1 MKILQIKTSILS
13 QYSTSN
19 QLSNEF
25 VDQYMTKHS
34 AAKLEILDFETTA
47 IPHLDSKLLSALSTD
62 QSERSN
68 EQVKQVAFADSLIE
82 QLQDS
87 DVIVLGLPM
96 YNFNVPS
103 MLSSYFDHVARAGV
117 TFNYTATGPVGL
129 LKNKKVYVMATR
141 GGIHRDLPSDTQTGY
156 LTQIFGFL
164 GITDVEF
171 IYAEGLNMDDSI
183 KEQGLKQARAA
194 ITVTVAG

>member
-194 ITVTVAG
+194 ITTTVAG

>member
-129 LKNKKVYVMATR
+129 LKNKKVYVMANR

>member
-1 MKILQIKTSILS
+1 MKVLQIKTSILS

-25 VDQYMTKHS
+25 VDQYLNHHRDS
-34 AAKLEILDFETTA
+34 ELEVLDFETTA
-47 IPHLDSKLLSALSTD
+47 IPHLDSELLGALGATE
-62 QSERSN
+62 SERS
-68 EQVKQVAFADSLIE
+68 EKQAQQVAFADNLIE
-82 QLQDS
+82 QLKRS

-103 MLSSYFDHVARAGV
+103 MLSSYFDHIARAGV

-129 LKNKKVYVMATR
+129 LENKKVYVVATR
-141 GGIHRDLPSDTQTGY
+141 GGIHLGLPSDTQTGY
-156 LTQIFGFL
+156 IKQMFGFV

-171 IYAEGLNMDDSI
+171 IYAEGLNMGDEVKDQAL
-183 KEQGLKQARAA
+183 EQAR
-194 ITVTVAG
+194 VAMTATISA

>member
-1 MKILQIKTSILS
+1 M
-13 QYSTSN
+13 
-19 QLSNEF
+19 
-25 VDQYMTKHS
+25 
-34 AAKLEILDFETTA
+34 
-47 IPHLDSKLLSALSTD
+47 
-62 QSERSN
+62 
-68 EQVKQVAFADSLIE
+68 
-82 QLQDS
+82 
-87 DVIVLGLPM
+87 IVLGLPM

-194 ITVTVAG
+194 ITTTVAG

>member
-62 QSERSN
+62 QSER
-68 EQVKQVAFADSLIE
+68 
-82 QLQDS
+82 
-87 DVIVLGLPM
+87 
-96 YNFNVPS
+96 
-103 MLSSYFDHVARAGV
+103 
-117 TFNYTATGPVGL
+117 
-129 LKNKKVYVMATR
+129 
-141 GGIHRDLPSDTQTGY
+141 
-156 LTQIFGFL
+156 
-164 GITDVEF
+164 
-171 IYAEGLNMDDSI
+171 
-183 KEQGLKQARAA
+183 
-194 ITVTVAG
+194 